1 MADQRTPQPSQNE
14 VLRAPQEQGFSAS
27 GEMPMA
33 PNMPGQPAPVYY
45 QPAPEQLLLQWIA
58 DSRVSQKHSREYYSS
73 LAVIVLLI
81 SLILFFAGQVLL
93 IFVLLS
99 FLFISYVL
107 ATVKAEQVTL
117 QVTTYGI
124 RYNGKLYYW
133 YQLGRFWVRK
143 NKGIE
148 EVHIEAPVFLG
159 SELILLP
166 ANEQSPS
173 AVTADDVSEILSRFL
188 VYEEPLPSQIDN
200 WIQWL
205 EEKFPLEG
213 KRQQKPPR
221 SR

>member
-1 MADQRTPQPSQNE
+1 MAMDPNTAQMDDEMLMAPSQMDAQDPMGMQPQPG
-14 VLRAPQEQGFSAS
+14 V
-27 GEMPMA
+27 
-33 PNMPGQPAPVYY
+33 PGQPSPVYY
-45 QPAPEQLLLQWIA
+45 QPAPEQLLLQWEA
-58 DSRVSQKHSREYYSS
+58 DSRVSVKRSREYYSS

-107 ATVKAEQVTL
+107 ATVKAERVTIQVTS
-117 QVTTYGI
+117 YGI

-133 YQLGRFWVRK
+133 YQLGRFWIRK
-143 NKGIE
+143 NRGIE
-148 EVHIEAPVFLG
+148 EVHVEAPVFMG

-166 ANEQSPS
+166 SDETS
-173 AVTADDVSEILSRFL
+173 AQATTIDDISEMLSRFL

-200 WIQWL
+200 WVQWL

-213 KRQQKPPR
+213 RSNKPPR
-221 SR
+221 AR